1 MLDALGFFVALLLI
15 VAAVVGGAY
24 LGYRSTPWP
33 QLNAGSHVVGFSRV
47 RRSAIVTLAAL
58 VGGLPLLIAGVLLG
72 VPPVI
77 LIVYSAAIV
86 LGVAGLLIVMLR
98 TKDPRS
104 PLG

>member
-24 LGYRSTPWP
+24 LGYRSSPWP
-33 QLNAGSHVVGFSRV
+33 LLNAGSRVVGFSRV
-47 RRSAIVTLAAL
+47 RRSAIVTLAAV

-77 LIVYSAAIV
+77 LIVYSAAIA
-86 LGVAGLLIVMLR
+86 LGAAGLLIVMLR
-98 TKDPRS
+98 TKDPGT